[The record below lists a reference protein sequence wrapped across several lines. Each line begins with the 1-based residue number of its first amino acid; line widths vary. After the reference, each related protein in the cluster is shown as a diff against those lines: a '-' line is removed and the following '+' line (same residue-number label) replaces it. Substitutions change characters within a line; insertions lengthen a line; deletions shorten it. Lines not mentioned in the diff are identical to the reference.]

1 MPGATSAEPQQ
12 VLMYRYI
19 TEFTI
24 TIHCLQIEIN
34 ISTFLKNLQSL
45 HSSTNYRMY
54 NKLNEFYLTTEHHK
68 SFGIIFSLV
77 ISKTFSSCSDC

>member
-1 MPGATSAEPQQ
+1 MPGATSAESQQ

-34 ISTFLKNLQSL
+34 ISTFLKKTCNPYIHLQ
-45 HSSTNYRMY
+45 TMY
-54 NKLNEFYLTTEHHK
+54 NKLNEFYLTTGHHK

>member
-24 TIHCLQIEIN
+24 TFHCLQNKYLYIFKKPAILTFIYKLCIIN
-34 ISTFLKNLQSL
+34 
-45 HSSTNYRMY
+45 
-54 NKLNEFYLTTEHHK
+54 
-68 SFGIIFSLV
+68 
-77 ISKTFSSCSDC
+77 

>member
-12 VLMYRYI
+12 VLNMYRYI

-45 HSSTNYRMY
+45 HSSTNY
-54 NKLNEFYLTTEHHK
+54 
-68 SFGIIFSLV
+68 V
-77 ISKTFSSCSDC
+77 

>member
-45 HSSTNYRMY
+45 HLSTNY
-54 NKLNEFYLTTEHHK
+54 
-68 SFGIIFSLV
+68 V
-77 ISKTFSSCSDC
+77 

>member
-1 MPGATSAEPQQ
+1 MPGATSAEQQQ

-45 HSSTNYRMY
+45 HSSTNY
-54 NKLNEFYLTTEHHK
+54 
-68 SFGIIFSLV
+68 V
-77 ISKTFSSCSDC
+77 

>member
-12 VLMYRYI
+12 VLRYI

-45 HSSTNYRMY
+45 HSFTNY
-54 NKLNEFYLTTEHHK
+54 
-68 SFGIIFSLV
+68 V
-77 ISKTFSSCSDC
+77 

>member
-24 TIHCLQIEIN
+24 TIHCLHLEIN

-45 HSSTNYRMY
+45 QYIHLQTMY
-54 NKLNEFYLTTEHHK
+54 NKLNEFYLTKENHK

>member
-34 ISTFLKNLQSL
+34 IYTFLKNLQSL
-45 HSSTNYRMY
+45 HSSTNY
-54 NKLNEFYLTTEHHK
+54 
-68 SFGIIFSLV
+68 V
-77 ISKTFSSCSDC
+77 

>member
-45 HSSTNYRMY
+45 DSSTNY
-54 NKLNEFYLTTEHHK
+54 
-68 SFGIIFSLV
+68 V
-77 ISKTFSSCSDC
+77 